1 MAKVHNIDYDAI
13 LDNIETM
20 IDLLEYDSS
29 RSPGK
34 MKLNSQHLHS
44 LLWLQEKYEAKN
56 KKPTTTKR
64 KEG

>member
-1 MAKVHNIDYDAI
+1 MKTHETDYDAI

-20 IDLLEYDSS
+20 IDLLEYDSA

-44 LLWLQEKYEAKN
+44 LWWLKEKYESN
-56 KKPTTTKR
+56 KPKSPVKK